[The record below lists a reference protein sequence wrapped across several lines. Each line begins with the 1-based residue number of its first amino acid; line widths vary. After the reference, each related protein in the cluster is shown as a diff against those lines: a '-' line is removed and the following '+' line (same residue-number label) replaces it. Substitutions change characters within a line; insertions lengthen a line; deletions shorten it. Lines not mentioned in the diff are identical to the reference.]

1 MNSEPRLFRINPPSK
16 ESQSITEVDFAQL
29 GFQERRDIQEW
40 VSANPGILEDELL
53 IVGKEF
59 SGFDK
64 TNERLDLLA
73 VDSDGK
79 VVVIEL
85 KRDDSGADA
94 HWQAIKYASYLHHAS
109 AGDFIRMLSE
119 HEGIPQDT
127 AENKLQQ
134 HLGADDLNALNH
146 DQRIILASHRF
157 APEVTSA
164 AIWLNQK
171 AQGENLITCIKLTP
185 YQDASTK
192 SLYVRANTIIPV
204 PGIDDYVIKVGDES
218 PAGGDGTSLTNPTS
232 LQLVF
237 ERNRTNEVTRFL
249 RRVGALAV
257 DGLPA
262 EIKPDRSS
270 RWAGQINQNWRY
282 YHLWYSRLPWTNW
295 GVSFQVNLYR
305 DQEGL
310 GNSWG
315 ADVGLKH
322 SEPGIER
329 NLANISVHDD

>member
-1 MNSEPRLFRINPPSK
+1 M
-16 ESQSITEVDFAQL
+16 
-29 GFQERRDIQEW
+29 
-40 VSANPGILEDELL
+40 
-53 IVGKEF
+53 
-59 SGFDK
+59 
-64 TNERLDLLA
+64 
-73 VDSDGK
+73 
-79 VVVIEL
+79 
-85 KRDDSGADA
+85 
-94 HWQAIKYASYLHHAS
+94 
-109 AGDFIRMLSE
+109 
-119 HEGIPQDT
+119 
-127 AENKLQQ
+127 
-134 HLGADDLNALNH
+134 
-146 DQRIILASHRF
+146 
-157 APEVTSA
+157 
-164 AIWLNQK
+164 
-171 AQGENLITCIKLTP
+171 ITCIKLTP

-192 SLYVRANTIIPV
+192 SLYVQANTIIPV

-237 ERNRTNEVTRFL
+237 ERNRTDEVTRFL

-295 GVSFQVNLYR
+295 GVSFRVNLYR

-310 GNSWG
+310 GNSWR

-329 NLANISVHDD
+329 NLANISVHDDQRFDQDTIWVDLAAQPLDDEYAAKLAGIMQKFIETLTPIVDDLENERGESED